1 MLEAS
6 QKKPRTD
13 NPTLDLAVAL
23 SAMSPLRV
31 RKPACFVL
39 ASISGSA
46 FYCLHAEGNN
56 TQ

>member
-6 QKKPRTD
+6 QKKPWTD